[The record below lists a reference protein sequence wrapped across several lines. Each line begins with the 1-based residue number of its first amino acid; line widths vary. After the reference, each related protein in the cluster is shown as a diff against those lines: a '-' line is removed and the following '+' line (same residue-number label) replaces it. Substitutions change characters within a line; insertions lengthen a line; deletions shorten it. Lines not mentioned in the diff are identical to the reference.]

1 MIIDIQKEETTVSG
15 MISIIMP
22 AYNAQRTL
30 HQAVDSALCQ
40 TYQNIELL
48 IIDDFS
54 IDSTAQIA
62 EEYIKQDRRVRLL
75 KNDKNLGAAASRNRG
90 VDAARGEWIAFLD
103 SDDAWTEDKLEKQ
116 LTRAASMRGEFIFS
130 GSAFMDADGNR
141 KVGLLHVPE
150 QVTYK
155 ELLKQNV
162 ISCSSVMI
170 KKSLVRR
177 YKMAGDF
184 LHEDFAV
191 WLQILR
197 DGKIAFGVDE
207 PLLIYRLSAGSKSGN
222 KWKAAKM
229 TYRVYRY
236 IGLNVFCAMYYWMHY
251 LFRSVRKYSK
261 LVDF

>member
-90 VDAARGEWIAFLD
+90 VDAARGE
-103 SDDAWTEDKLEKQ
+103 
-116 LTRAASMRGEFIFS
+116 
-130 GSAFMDADGNR
+130 
-141 KVGLLHVPE
+141 
-150 QVTYK
+150 
-155 ELLKQNV
+155 
-162 ISCSSVMI
+162 
-170 KKSLVRR
+170 
-177 YKMAGDF
+177 
-184 LHEDFAV
+184 
-191 WLQILR
+191 
-197 DGKIAFGVDE
+197 
-207 PLLIYRLSAGSKSGN
+207 
-222 KWKAAKM
+222 
-229 TYRVYRY
+229 
-236 IGLNVFCAMYYWMHY
+236 
-251 LFRSVRKYSK
+251 
-261 LVDF
+261 

>member
-1 MIIDIQKEETTVSG
+1 MITDTQKEDTAVSG

-30 HQAVDSALCQ
+30 HQAVDSALRQ

-54 IDSTAQIA
+54 SDSTGQIA

-75 KNDKNLGAAASRNRG
+75 KNDKNLGVAASRNRG
-90 VDAARGEWIAFLD
+90 VDAARGEWVAFLD
-103 SDDAWTEDKLEKQ
+103 SDDAWAADKLEKQ
-116 LTRAASMRGEFIFS
+116 LSCAAARHGEFIFT

-141 KVGLLHVPE
+141 KVGLLHVPA

-170 KKSLVRR
+170 KK
-177 YKMAGDF
+177 KFG
-184 LHEDFAV
+184 
-191 WLQILR
+191 LQIQNGR
-197 DGKIAFGVDE
+197 RF
-207 PLLIYRLSAGSKSGN
+207 SA
-222 KWKAAKM
+222 
-229 TYRVYRY
+229 
-236 IGLNVFCAMYYWMHY
+236 
-251 LFRSVRKYSK
+251 
-261 LVDF
+261 

>member
-1 MIIDIQKEETTVSG
+1 MITDTQKEDTAVSG

-54 IDSTAQIA
+54 SDSTGQIA

-75 KNDKNLGAAASRNRG
+75 KNNKNLGVAASRNRG
-90 VDAARGEWIAFLD
+90 VAAARGEWVAFLD
-103 SDDAWTEDKLEKQ
+103 SDDAWAADKLEKQ
-116 LTRAASMRGEFIFS
+116 LSCAAARHGEFIFT

-141 KVGLLHVPE
+141 KVGLLHVPA

-170 KKSLVRR
+170 KKSLVCK

-197 DGKIAFGVDE
+197 DGKTAFGVDE

-229 TYRVYRY
+229 TYRVYRH
-236 IGLNVFCAMYYWMHY
+236 IGLNVFSAVYYWMHY

-261 LVDF
+261 LVG

>member
-1 MIIDIQKEETTVSG
+1 MITDTQKEDTAVSG

-40 TYQNIELL
+40 THQNIELL

-54 IDSTAQIA
+54 SDSTGQIA

-75 KNDKNLGAAASRNRG
+75 KNGKNLGVAVSRNRG

-116 LTRAASMRGEFIFS
+116 LSCAVVRHGEFIFT

-170 KKSLVRR
+170 KK
-177 YKMAGDF
+177 KFG
-184 LHEDFAV
+184 
-191 WLQILR
+191 LQI
-197 DGKIAFGVDE
+197 
-207 PLLIYRLSAGSKSGN
+207 
-222 KWKAAKM
+222 
-229 TYRVYRY
+229 
-236 IGLNVFCAMYYWMHY
+236 
-251 LFRSVRKYSK
+251 
-261 LVDF
+261 